1 MKVKAQDSI
10 VNQSQE
16 QGNTYENNATTVS
29 EDYFTGDFNLDLE
42 VIKKEALDN
51 SDVYC
56 REFNIGG
63 TSIRAVLVFVEGL
76 SDKDLIDTH
85 ILKSLMGNFFDEY
98 KDESSS
104 AKESIS
110 KEYIRNQVL
119 SISGI
124 DEVQSIQKMMP
135 KVLMGSTALL
145 IDGLSDVLILNT
157 KKEKHVMLKSQYQRD
172 RLGVHG

>member
-16 QGNTYENNATTVS
+16 QGNTYENNATKVS

-42 VIKKEALDN
+42 VIKKQALDN

-85 ILKSLMGNFFDEY
+85 IMKSWKVKLRPMLKGIKSLSMSMCSLWDGYPKTGLSQRKHLKIHF
-98 KDESSS
+98 
-104 AKESIS
+104 S
-110 KEYIRNQVL
+110 KERSNLL
-119 SISGI
+119 S
-124 DEVQSIQKMMP
+124 K
-135 KVLMGSTALL
+135 KLGS
-145 IDGLSDVLILNT
+145 
-157 KKEKHVMLKSQYQRD
+157 
-172 RLGVHG
+172 

>member
-16 QGNTYENNATTVS
+16 QGNTYENNAIQVS

-76 SDKDLIDTH
+76 SDKDLIDMQ
-85 ILKSLMGNFFDEY
+85 IMKSLMCNFPDEY
-98 KDESSS
+98 KDESSNMKDS
-104 AKESIS
+104 VS
-110 KEYIRNQVL
+110 KEFIKNRVL
-119 SISGI
+119 PISGVE
-124 DEVQSIQKMMP
+124 EVQSVQKMMS

-145 IDGLSDVLILNT
+145 IDGLSDVFIT
-157 KKEKHVMLKSQYQRD
+157 
-172 RLGVHG
+172 